1 MTTKFRTL
9 WLLGFIGLCAP
20 VAGCVAERHEGGHGS
35 GGSGA
40 GACLDNQFF
49 EVQWG
54 IDHGEQTLSLACND
68 IRNMGS
74 GVVLLTNAAPPY
86 DRLPVSYY
94 ITCVD
99 GATCTESGGLACNM
113 DGVTTSHV
121 PVGTAIIEA
130 DLVRPDGTV
139 LSSAVIDP
147 VDAPLYSIY
156 SCDYSIAPFVFT
168 IAL

>member
-20 VAGCVAERHEGGHGS
+20 VAGCVEGHHGERHDWDRS
-35 GGSGA
+35 

-54 IDHGEQTLSLACND
+54 IHHREQTLSLACND
-68 IRNMGS
+68 IRNMAS

-86 DRLPVSYY
+86 DRLPVSYHL
-94 ITCVD
+94 TCED
-99 GATCTESGGLACNM
+99 GATCSASGGLACNM
-113 DGVTTSHV
+113 DGTTASHL
-121 PVGTAIIEA
+121 PIGTAIVEA
-130 DLVRPDGTV
+130 DLLGGDGTV

-147 VDAPLYSIY
+147 ADAPQYSIY

-168 IAL
+168 IAH

>member
-9 WLLGFIGLCAP
+9 WLLGLIALGAP
-20 VAGCVAERHEGGHGS
+20 LAGCVDDRHERGHDWGNS
-35 GGSGA
+35 

-68 IRNMGS
+68 IRNMAS

-94 ITCVD
+94 LTCQD
-99 GATCTESGGLACNM
+99 GATCSASGGLACNM
-113 DGVTTSHV
+113 DGITTSHL
-121 PVGTAIIEA
+121 PVGTAIVEA
-130 DLVRPDGTV
+130 DLIGADGTV

-147 VDAPLYSIY
+147 ADAPLYSIY

-168 IAL
+168 IAH